1 MPGPLFNFAAYLGA
15 IIAINAG
22 YFWLTGVAVAW
33 FGLFGP
39 GVALMFAVLPFWQ
52 RFRGWQVTRTKG
64 KQQPEGGGWDVWEG
78 SGVRQAGF
86 GLAN

>member
-52 RFRGWQVTRTKG
+52 RFRGWQVTCPPASPLLTRPPSCSPCCPSG
-64 KQQPEGGGWDVWEG
+64 RG
-78 SGVRQAGF
+78 SVAGR
-86 GLAN
+86 

>member
-52 RFRGWQVTRTKG
+52 RFRGWQVTRTPALP
-64 KQQPEGGGWDVWEG
+64 QP
-78 SGVRQAGF
+78 
-86 GLAN
+86 